1 MAQTAADAAW
11 DSPTPASASSPAQ
24 AASTLKQ
31 RIGTSF
37 QAEKDVVRLAATT
50 AASGAKTAGVGAGVA
65 VVGGLIVLSMLLG
78 AILVALADA
87 TSWLAAFLIMAAV
100 GAIVAGIGYSM
111 IRSGSGRISE
121 VIETVKR

>member
-11 DSPTPASASSPAQ
+11 DSPTPASVSSPAQ

-65 VVGGLIVLSMLLG
+65 VVGGIILLAMLLG